1 MKQNK
6 QHTADCDVNN
16 MVKISN
22 LLCKKPY
29 YSIKM
34 INDKVI
40 VSKNG
45 KRGKTY
51 EKKIGSYF
59 TCC

>member
-1 MKQNK
+1 MEQNE
-6 QHTADCDVNN
+6 QHTAECDTNN

-22 LLCKKPY
+22 LSGKKPY
-29 YSIKM
+29 YFIKK
-34 INDKVI
+34 ISDKVI

-51 EKKIGSYF
+51 EKKNG
-59 TCC
+59 

>member
-6 QHTADCDVNN
+6 QHTADCEVNN

-22 LLCKKPY
+22 LLGKKPY

-34 INDKVI
+34 INGKVI
-40 VSKNG
+40 VSK
-45 KRGKTY
+45 KRK
-51 EKKIGSYF
+51 ERKNL
-59 TCC
+59 

>member
-1 MKQNK
+1 MEQNE
-6 QHTADCDVNN
+6 QHTAECDTNN

-22 LLCKKPY
+22 LSGKKPY
-29 YSIKM
+29 YFIKK
-34 INDKVI
+34 ISDKVI

>member
-22 LLCKKPY
+22 LLGKKPY

-51 EKKIGSYF
+51 EKKIGS
-59 TCC
+59 